1 MSEQR
6 RNIIWMAE
14 ELDFELPPDTVAQTE
29 LEINAFLESAANK
42 SLNHTVYQAWPE
54 SA

>member
-14 ELDFELPPDTVAQTE
+14 ELDFELQPETAAQAE
-29 LEINAFLESAANK
+29 LEINAFLESAANTEL
-42 SLNHTVYQAWPE
+42 SHSVYPAGR
-54 SA
+54 